1 MKATFE
7 YKLPEEQEEYA
18 DHLRGPTFKQVL
30 WDLDNWMRS
39 QLKHVLPSDDHKYD
53 GIDAARD
60 ELYRILQEHEVSI
73 HD

>member
-1 MKATFE
+1 
-7 YKLPEEQEEYA
+7 
-18 DHLRGPTFKQVL
+18 LRGSTCKQVR